1 VVKDNSSD
9 YTMAGEVEGKGIWS
23 LFF

>member
-1 VVKDNSSD
+1 
-9 YTMAGEVEGKGIWS
+9 MADEVEGKGIWS